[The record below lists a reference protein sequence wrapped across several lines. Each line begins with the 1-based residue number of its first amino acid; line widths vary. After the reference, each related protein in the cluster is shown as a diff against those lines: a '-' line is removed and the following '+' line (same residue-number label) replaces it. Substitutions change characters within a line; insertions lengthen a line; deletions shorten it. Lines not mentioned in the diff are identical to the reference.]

1 MSERPTNIY
10 EKLVPSLINA
20 VVVLVISLPFFLLW
34 GHGLKWKMAVIAI
47 FFVYNLGFAIFNKNR
62 CLGMII
68 AKTSWQ
74 KEFNL
79 IQKLVYTVLY
89 TLSFSTI
96 FFWIVFPFDLLLVNL
111 LILQLPLV
119 LLRQTTLHAFLSG
132 KNKTVRSQ
140 QPKNQRGA

>member
-1 MSERPTNIY
+1 VSERPTNIY

-20 VVVLVISLPFFLLW
+20 VVVLVISLPFLLLW
-34 GHGLKWKMAVIAI
+34 SFGLKWKIAVIAI
-47 FFVYNLGFAIFNKNR
+47 FFVYNLGFAIFNENR

-74 KEFNL
+74 KKFSL
-79 IQKLVYTVLY
+79 FQKLVYTILY

-96 FFWIVFPFDLLLVNL
+96 FFWVFFPFDLLLANL
-111 LILQLPLV
+111 LLLQLPLI

-132 KNKTVRSQ
+132 KNKTIRSQ
-140 QPKNQRGA
+140 